1 MGIFGLCIDENT
13 MNSENKRMENKIREV
28 AKLRFE
34 LGEKIL
40 KLQKC
45 EKENGL
51 LNGKVNELSIEV
63 SKLLDENESL
73 KRKIRKLKRKIK
85 NDLDCSN

>member
-1 MGIFGLCIDENT
+1 MCLFGFGIDENIL
-13 MNSENKRMENKIREV
+13 KFKDEV
-28 AKLRFE
+28 IERKTKELSKTRFE

-45 EKENGL
+45 EKENVL
-51 LNGKVNELSIEV
+51 LNGKVNELSIEI
-63 SKLLDENESL
+63 SKLQDENESL